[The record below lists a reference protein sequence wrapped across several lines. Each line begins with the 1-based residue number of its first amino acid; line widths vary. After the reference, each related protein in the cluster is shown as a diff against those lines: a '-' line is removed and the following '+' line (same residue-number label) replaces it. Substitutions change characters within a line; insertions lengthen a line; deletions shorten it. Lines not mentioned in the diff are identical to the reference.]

1 MKLLSSILIALV
13 LCSCSL
19 PKTISRTNDCGS
31 WVFGIPRAS
40 QYDKAYFDQSSID
53 LNNQNV
59 QECLRTHYSQGFKI
73 ALPRDPSSQ
82 REPTSSQVPTQA
94 KRQLIKNEQLV
105 QVSLGDGWEEA
116 SSPSPMYLFFMKN
129 RIRNAAM
136 AISVFEQNPLIVWSD
151 TRDAL
156 YRRHAEELEEFH
168 SNGFLERQIG
178 GKDAAVLTYSGTHIP
193 SRAPLKFIATHYRSG
208 KKNIYLTLWCF
219 DSDYEV
225 NRDEFE
231 KIIESVRLEL

>member
-1 MKLLSSILIALV
+1 MKLLSSILIAFV

-19 PKTISRTNDCGS
+19 PKQYHARMIVAR
-31 WVFGIPRAS
+31 VFGIPRAS

-59 QECLRTHYSQGFKI
+59 QNVLRTHYSQGFKI

-116 SSPSPMYLFFMKN
+116 SSPSPN
-129 RIRNAAM
+129 
-136 AISVFEQNPLIVWSD
+136 VPLLHEKKSN
-151 TRDAL
+151 TQR
-156 YRRHAEELEEFH
+156 
-168 SNGFLERQIG
+168 SNGDQRIPTKILRLFGLIHVMHSI
-178 GKDAAVLTYSGTHIP
+178 DATQRTRRISFQRF
-193 SRAPLKFIATHYRSG
+193 S
-208 KKNIYLTLWCF
+208 
-219 DSDYEV
+219 
-225 NRDEFE
+225 
-231 KIIESVRLEL
+231 